1 MTIRGI
7 ALTTLL
13 SEVTVPTME
22 MTCEQAV
29 SALAVQMTGCFT
41 DAMFTNLCDHDQRRD
56 DVELRKKDAPTNHE
70 KEMIA
75 RDYRA
80 VFGAARDEAYDS
92 AAMALKKLI
101 TDNDHAEERKLLEQ
115 VGGSSCRRS
124 ALRDVVH
131 LLVDDWRRTR
141 QPEVKR

>member
-7 ALTTLL
+7 ELTTLL

-22 MTCEQAV
+22 MTCEQVVA
-29 SALAVQMTGCFT
+29 ALAARMTGCFT
-41 DAMFTNLCDHDQRRD
+41 DAMFANLSDHDQRRD
-56 DVELRKKDAPTNHE
+56 DVELRKKEASTNHE
-70 KEMIA
+70 KETIA
-75 RDYRA
+75 QDYRA
-80 VFGAARDEAYDS
+80 FKAVRDEAYDD
-92 AAMALKKLI
+92 AALALKKLI
-101 TDNDHAEERKLLEQ
+101 TDNGHAEERKLLER